1 MHDIFAHEPDPLD
14 GLLAAPPPPD
24 TAALRGALLERTT
37 RLVRRRRR
45 LRRLALGAALATAAC
60 ALAGVVVVR
69 LAVRPA
75 QSPQEV
81 ERHPHPPRAPVTPP
95 DGSALALEYD
105 AFDSTDGRSELYRRA
120 GDRYLTEE
128 ADPQSALRCYGN
140 ALETGTEKD
149 LTISPDDNWLLMAI
163 KGARQKERSHAK
175 NGG

>member
-14 GLLAAPPPPD
+14 GLLAAPPLPD

-37 RLVRRRRR
+37 RLVRRRWR
-45 LRRLALGAALATAAC
+45 LRRLALGAALAAAF

-69 LAVRPA
+69 FAVRPA

-81 ERHPHPPRAPVTPP
+81 ERHPEPIRPPVTPP

-120 GDRYLTEE
+120 GDCYLTEE